1 MPSQSSWVDPGLVS
15 STETDRL
22 LASVARLLCRHV
34 AEAAGALANA
44 ELGEARSCSILPGVD
59 AALTPEAPRSPA
71 AQRRQVTAADFD
83 EEHFLERRRQRC
95 GCLFAR
101 FRRLLGR
108 RRVLV
113 NDMFSLLKLVA
124 AISDFKK
131 EVVVLS
137 AIYIERLLHRNH
149 RLYLTPQNWRP
160 LLVAALHLASKTWE
174 DVHAWN
180 ADFLVYLHGVV
191 GVHYP
196 ARKLHALEFKFLD
209 GIDYRME
216 VTGELYFR
224 YFSALLDADQ
234 PPTPPG
240 NQCTED
246 DSRRPQSCGATT
258 RWPDAA
264 PFISERGAC
273 DEACFVSMRG
283 LTPSGTST
291 AGSSQASSFAR
302 QVTEPVLGES
312 SPSTTPEAR
321 ARTKVRPRTTHH
333 FNVMF
338 AEDPKSRGKCLLDR
352 RNPYVGSFRHAPRAE
367 PPSNHIVRRR
377 SASDSSFTLE
387 IERGRPLGSATNTI
401 RGVGSEG
408 DFQRG
413 LAISSFR

>member
-1 MPSQSSWVDPGLVS
+1 MRMPSWVDPGLVS

-22 LASVARLLCRHV
+22 VASVARLLCRHV
-34 AEAAGALANA
+34 AEAADALASA
-44 ELGEARSCSILPGVD
+44 ELAEARSGSMLPSVA
-59 AALTPEAPRSPA
+59 AALPREAPRSPA

-83 EEHFLERRRQRC
+83 EEHFLEERRYRC
-95 GCLFAR
+95 GCLR
-101 FRRLLGR
+101 TSFRRLLGR

-113 NDMFSLLKLVA
+113 NDMFSLLKMVA

-137 AIYIERLLHRNH
+137 AIYIERLLHRNQS
-149 RLYLTPQNWRP
+149 LYLTSRNWRP

-240 NQCTED
+240 NPCAED

-264 PFISERGAC
+264 PFVERC
-273 DEACFVSMRG
+273 DEACVVSMRG
-283 LTPSGTST
+283 LSLGGTST
-291 AGSSQASSFAR
+291 AGSSQASSFVR
-302 QVTEPVLGES
+302 QVSEPGPHES
-312 SPSTTPEAR
+312 SPSTPPTR
-321 ARTKVRPRTTHH
+321 LRGTRH
-333 FNVMF
+333 FNTMF
-338 AEDPKSRGKCLLDR
+338 AEDPKSRGRCILDR
-352 RNPYVGSFRHAPRAE
+352 RNPYLGCFRHAPRAE

-377 SASDSSFTLE
+377 SVSVGSFHLE
-387 IERGRPLGSATNTI
+387 VERGRPPGGAI
-401 RGVGSEG
+401 HAMRGVGSEG

-413 LAISSFR
+413 LASNGLRW